1 MIRGLDVLSRNISL
15 LQKRQETTSGNIANV
30 NTTGYQ
36 AKTLFQSALD
46 EVALHNYQSGPNA
59 DTRRD
64 IGGLSL
70 GIQLAGSTISQDQGA
85 VKQTGQASDFALLSE
100 GYFVVQNN
108 AGQRLYT
115 RNGDFT
121 VNQQNQYVTQEG
133 YLVLGAN
140 GQAVSALGPANFQ
153 IQTFPPEALTTAGQN
168 YVTSNAAGT
177 TVNAPVIQQ
186 GALEQANVAVADEM
200 VAMIQTSRE
209 FEANQKALSS
219 TNQTLQKAVNELG
232 KI

>member
-70 GIQLAGSTISQDQGA
+70 GTQLAGNTISQDQGA
-85 VKQTGQASDFALLSE
+85 VKQMGQASDFALLSE

-108 AGQRLYT
+108 VGQRLYT

-133 YLVLGAN
+133 YLVLSAN
-140 GQAVSALGPANFQ
+140 GQAVSALGSANFQ

>member
-70 GIQLAGSTISQDQGA
+70 GTQLAGITISQDQGA

>member
-70 GIQLAGSTISQDQGA
+70 GPQLAGSTISQDQGA

>member
-64 IGGLSL
+64 IGGLPL
-70 GIQLAGSTISQDQGA
+70 GTQLAGSTISQDQGA

-186 GALEQANVAVADEM
+186 GTLEQANVAVADEM

>member
-15 LQKRQETTSGNIANV
+15 LQKRQETTSSNIANV

-70 GIQLAGSTISQDQGA
+70 GTQLAGSTISQDQGA

>member
-59 DTRRD
+59 DTRHD

-70 GIQLAGSTISQDQGA
+70 GTQLAGSTISQDQGA
-85 VKQTGQASDFALLSE
+85 VKQMGQASDFALLSE

-108 AGQRLYT
+108 VGQRLYT

-133 YLVLGAN
+133 YLVLSAN
-140 GQAVSALGPANFQ
+140 GQAVSALGSANFQ

>member
-36 AKTLFQSALD
+36 AKALFQSALD
-46 EVALHNYQSGPNA
+46 EVGLHTYQSGPNA
-59 DTRRD
+59 
-64 IGGLSL
+64 
-70 GIQLAGSTISQDQGA
+70 ISQDQGA

-153 IQTFPPEALTTAGQN
+153 IQSFPPEALTTDGQN

-177 TVNAPVIQQ
+177 NVNAPVIQQ
-186 GALEQANVAVADEM
+186 GALEQANVSVADEM

-209 FEANQKALSS
+209 FEANQKVLSS

>member
-64 IGGLSL
+64 IGELSL
-70 GIQLAGSTISQDQGA
+70 GTQLAGSTISQDQGA

-115 RNGDFT
+115 RNGDFS

-209 FEANQKALSS
+209 FEANQKVLSS

>member
-36 AKTLFQSALD
+36 AKTLFQSTLD

-108 AGQRLYT
+108 ASQRLYT

-153 IQTFPPEALTTAGQN
+153 IQTFPQEALTTAGQN

-209 FEANQKALSS
+209 FEANQKVLSS

>member
-59 DTRRD
+59 DTRCD

-70 GIQLAGSTISQDQGA
+70 GTQLAGSTISQDQGA

-153 IQTFPPEALTTAGQN
+153 IQTFPQEALTTAGQS

-209 FEANQKALSS
+209 FEANQKVLSS

>member
-70 GIQLAGSTISQDQGA
+70 GTQLAGNTISQDQGA

-115 RNGDFT
+115 RNGDFS

-186 GALEQANVAVADEM
+186 GVLEQANVAVADEM

>member
-70 GIQLAGSTISQDQGA
+70 GTQFAGSTISQDQGA

>member
-36 AKTLFQSALD
+36 AKTLFQSTLD

-59 DTRRD
+59 DTRHD

-70 GIQLAGSTISQDQGA
+70 GTQLAGSTISQDQGA

-153 IQTFPPEALTTAGQN
+153 IQTFPQEALTTDGQN

-209 FEANQKALSS
+209 FEANQKVLSS

>member
-64 IGGLSL
+64 IDGLSL
-70 GIQLAGSTISQDQGA
+70 GTQLAGSTISQDQGA

-153 IQTFPPEALTTAGQN
+153 IQTFPQEALTTAGQN

-209 FEANQKALSS
+209 FEANQKVLSS

>member
-59 DTRRD
+59 DTRHD

-70 GIQLAGSTISQDQGA
+70 GTQLAGSTISQDQGA

-153 IQTFPPEALTTAGQN
+153 IQTFPQEALTTDGQN

-209 FEANQKALSS
+209 FEANQKVLSS

>member
-30 NTTGYQ
+30 NTTGYK

-70 GIQLAGSTISQDQGA
+70 RTQLAGSTISQDQGA

-153 IQTFPPEALTTAGQN
+153 IQTVPPEALTTAGQN

>member
-70 GIQLAGSTISQDQGA
+70 GTQLAGSTISQDQGA

-140 GQAVSALGPANFQ
+140 GQAVSALGPANFL

-209 FEANQKALSS
+209 FEANQKVLSS

>member
-70 GIQLAGSTISQDQGA
+70 RTQLAGSTISQDQGA

>member
-59 DTRRD
+59 DTRPD

-70 GIQLAGSTISQDQGA
+70 GTQLAGSTISQDQGA

>member
-1 MIRGLDVLSRNISL
+1 MSYHGTFHYYKSD
-15 LQKRQETTSGNIANV
+15 KRRRAAYCQCQYNRVSS
-30 NTTGYQ
+30 
-36 AKTLFQSALD
+36 KTLFQSALD

-70 GIQLAGSTISQDQGA
+70 GTQLAGSTISQDQGA

-140 GQAVSALGPANFQ
+140 GQAVSALGPTNFQ
-153 IQTFPPEALTTAGQN
+153 IQTFPRSIDYSWSKLC
-168 YVTSNAAGT
+168 
-177 TVNAPVIQQ
+177 
-186 GALEQANVAVADEM
+186 D
-200 VAMIQTSRE
+200 
-209 FEANQKALSS
+209 
-219 TNQTLQKAVNELG
+219 
-232 KI
+232 

>member
-1 MIRGLDVLSRNISL
+1 
-15 LQKRQETTSGNIANV
+15 
-30 NTTGYQ
+30 
-36 AKTLFQSALD
+36 
-46 EVALHNYQSGPNA
+46 VALHNYQSGPNA

-70 GIQLAGSTISQDQGA
+70 GTQLAGSTISQDQGA

>member
-1 MIRGLDVLSRNISL
+1 M
-15 LQKRQETTSGNIANV
+15 
-30 NTTGYQ
+30 
-36 AKTLFQSALD
+36 
-46 EVALHNYQSGPNA
+46 
-59 DTRRD
+59 
-64 IGGLSL
+64 
-70 GIQLAGSTISQDQGA
+70 
-85 VKQTGQASDFALLSE
+85 
-100 GYFVVQNN
+100 
-108 AGQRLYT
+108 
-115 RNGDFT
+115 
-121 VNQQNQYVTQEG
+121 TQEG

-177 TVNAPVIQQ
+177 NVNAPVIQQ
-186 GALEQANVAVADEM
+186 GALEQANVSVADEM

-209 FEANQKALSS
+209 FEANQKVLSS

>member
-36 AKTLFQSALD
+36 AKTLFQSTLD

-59 DTRRD
+59 DTRHD

-70 GIQLAGSTISQDQGA
+70 GTQLAGSTISQDQGA

-209 FEANQKALSS
+209 FEANQKVLSS

>member
-1 MIRGLDVLSRNISL
+1 M
-15 LQKRQETTSGNIANV
+15 
-30 NTTGYQ
+30 
-36 AKTLFQSALD
+36 
-46 EVALHNYQSGPNA
+46 
-59 DTRRD
+59 
-64 IGGLSL
+64 
-70 GIQLAGSTISQDQGA
+70 
-85 VKQTGQASDFALLSE
+85 
-100 GYFVVQNN
+100 
-108 AGQRLYT
+108 
-115 RNGDFT
+115 
-121 VNQQNQYVTQEG
+121 TQEG

-153 IQTFPPEALTTAGQN
+153 IQTFPPEALTIAGQN

-186 GALEQANVAVADEM
+186 GVLEM

>member
-70 GIQLAGSTISQDQGA
+70 VTQLAGSTISQDQGA
-85 VKQTGQASDFALLSE
+85 VKQTGQVSDFALLSE

-140 GQAVSALGPANFQ
+140 GQAVSALGPANFL